1 MGRQTTA
8 CNQNRT
14 QARLVTPGG
23 PVERADFSVNLV
35 VVFDLGRHS
44 WIRVL
49 RGSAVRRRTTR
60 KKSRGKYRDTDQQQ
74 VREARRLEHEPISL
88 TDRARQ
94 AMTEVLVRGVH
105 YLITSCSILL

>member
-44 WIRVL
+44 
-49 RGSAVRRRTTR
+49 
-60 KKSRGKYRDTDQQQ
+60 
-74 VREARRLEHEPISL
+74 
-88 TDRARQ
+88 
-94 AMTEVLVRGVH
+94 
-105 YLITSCSILL
+105 